1 MDALGDPKPV
11 ESDRPV
17 TTVELVGKVTENGT
31 VIKISVPM
39 SVIGMDI
46 SIVRATPEIRVM
58 NQKSKISQAQ
68 NLLKE

>member
-11 ESDRPV
+11 ERDRPV
-17 TTVELVGKVTENGT
+17 TTVELVGKVTENGI

-46 SIVRATPEIRVM
+46 SIVRARPEIRGM
-58 NQKSKISQAQ
+58 NLKSKISQAQ